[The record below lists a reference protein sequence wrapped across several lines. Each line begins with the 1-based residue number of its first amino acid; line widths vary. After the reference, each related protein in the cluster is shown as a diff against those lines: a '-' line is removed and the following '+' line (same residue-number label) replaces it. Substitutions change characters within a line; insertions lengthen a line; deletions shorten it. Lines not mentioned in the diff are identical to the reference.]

1 MTRASPPGLCWVV
14 RQRPLLAASCIAAAG
29 SGVGGRDQKGAGVD
43 GAGVDSW
50 GVDGKGVDGAGGSLL
65 AEPGR
70 CRVEACDLWG
80 LLRCGLHGVSS
91 LNTLRFGG
99 VFSS

>member
-1 MTRASPPGLCWVV
+1 MTGASPPGLCWVV
-14 RQRPLLAASCIAAAG
+14 RQRPLLAAYRIAAAG

-50 GVDGKGVDGAGGSLL
+50 GVDGAGGSLL

-70 CRVEACDLWG
+70 CRVGRL
-80 LLRCGLHGVSS
+80 
-91 LNTLRFGG
+91 
-99 VFSS
+99 